1 MLVKLESDIYVISFT
16 VSSWEIEPSISRKYD
31 MTICLNQ
38 TLFYRSNQIF
48 FYRRHFINY
57 CAILITDT
65 NPNCWQFY
73 RWVYWTIYINTVCGG
88 RDCITIFRL
97 FLHSFQ
103 SLVRNVQ
110 KFVCCRIKW
119 FDFLW
124 EILIFF
130 GPFSRMKE
138 MLYLYTNYMYTNKI
152 INIVTQSIQ

>member
-65 NPNCWQFY
+65 NPYCWQFY
-73 RWVYWTIYINTVCGG
+73 RWVYWTIYISTVCGG
-88 RDCITIFRL
+88 RDCIAIVRL
-97 FLHSFQ
+97 FSTHS
-103 SLVRNVQ
+103 NA
-110 KFVCCRIKW
+110 CIAMCRHLFAVAW
-119 FDFLW
+119 NG
-124 EILIFF
+124 LIFC
-130 GPFSRMKE
+130 GKYWYFSALFWYERDAVFIHK
-138 MLYLYTNYMYTNKI
+138 LHVY
-152 INIVTQSIQ
+152 Q